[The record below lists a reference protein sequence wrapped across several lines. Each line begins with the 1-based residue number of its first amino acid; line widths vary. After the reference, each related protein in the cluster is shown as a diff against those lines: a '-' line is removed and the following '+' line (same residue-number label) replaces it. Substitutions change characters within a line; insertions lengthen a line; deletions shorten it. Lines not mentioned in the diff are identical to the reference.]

1 MHGKLF
7 MTVLPALL
15 ENYFRF
21 CSVRSRF
28 RTEKSIDI
36 SDGSLSPMILLPL
49 GDFLKKNAQ
58 KCSLPKAGCLD
69 FFVSGAK
76 GGFDKDCRILE
87 LPAGKGNAEGLME
100 AFFEACGNGL
110 AFGGENAFKY
120 VTNEIVTNIY
130 EHSGF
135 THAYLMAQEQPGFVD
150 LCFYD
155 DGVSIPGSFK
165 RRGMNFSSDVEA
177 IAEAVNGLSTKGGT
191 ERGYG
196 LWTAL
201 NLSKSGLKAECAVV
215 SASGALSLSTA
226 TQAFHLPHGYAMDGT
241 LIGARIPLSRT
252 AVDIYGYLQ

>member
-1 MHGKLF
+1 MAD
-7 MTVLPALL
+7 LPALL

-28 RTEKSIDI
+28 RTEKPLGVSRRH
-36 SDGSLSPMILLPL
+36 LSPMFMLPL
-49 GDFLKKNAQ
+49 GDFLKKNAP
-58 KCSLPKAGCLD
+58 KRSLPKAVCLD
-69 FFVSGAK
+69 FFVSGAR

-87 LPAGKGNAEGLME
+87 LPTRKENAEEMME

-135 THAYLMAQEQPGFVD
+135 THAYLMAQEQSGFMD

-177 IAEAVNGLSTKGGT
+177 IAEAVNGLSTKGGM

-196 LWTAL
+196 LGTA
-201 NLSKSGLKAECAVV
+201 
-215 SASGALSLSTA
+215 
-226 TQAFHLPHGYAMDGT
+226 P
-241 LIGARIPLSRT
+241 
-252 AVDIYGYLQ
+252 